1 MRAGVRFPEPIF
13 DKRKKNA
20 SQARWWMQRGVDPYG
35 SLASKPHL
43 SSESQ
48 TSERFCFKKQGEQ
61 RLRNGT
67 ALSCRL
73 HTLLLPLGYWGLH
86 VSQALHQKHVTF
98 PLISSDGTV
107 TVGTVL
113 VNGGPQQRRWRRR
126 LSKAGFQGAHV
137 WLASS
142 LCLLLGSMIGKNCTC
157 RGQL

>member
-1 MRAGVRFPEPIF
+1 MRTRVRFPEPIF
-13 DKRKKNA
+13 DKRKKM
-20 SQARWWMQRGVDPYG
+20 QAKHGGGCREMWIL
-35 SLASKPHL
+35 LASRPHL

-48 TSERFCFKKQGEQ
+48 TSERFCLKKQGEQ
-61 RLRNGT
+61 HLRNGT
-67 ALSCRL
+67 TLSCRL

-86 VSQALHQKHVTF
+86 VSQALHRKHVTF

-113 VNGGPQQRRWRRR
+113 VNGGPKQWCWWRT
-126 LSKAGFQGAHV
+126 LSKAGFQRAHV

-142 LCLLLGSMIGKNCTC
+142 LCLLPGSMIGKSCTC